1 MTGGNGNGNGDK
13 TIAEKISN
21 NVYSVLISRF
31 ILPGLIALVGWF
43 AANAFG
49 DLKDSV
55 KDARNSIEGLDQRV
69 NTTLGTFDKRIT
81 VVEQQIFWGGQ
92 PQNNQLQRHQ

>member
-1 MTGGNGNGNGDK
+1 MAGSNNGNGDR
-13 TIAEKISN
+13 TVVEKISN
-21 NVYSVLISRF
+21 NVYSVLIARF

-55 KDARNSIEGLDQRV
+55 KDAKTAIESLDGRV
-69 NTTLGTFDKRIT
+69 SKSLNNFDRRISL
-81 VVEQQIFWGGQ
+81 VEQNQQYFFSTS
-92 PQNNQLQRHQ
+92 PPNNQLQRH